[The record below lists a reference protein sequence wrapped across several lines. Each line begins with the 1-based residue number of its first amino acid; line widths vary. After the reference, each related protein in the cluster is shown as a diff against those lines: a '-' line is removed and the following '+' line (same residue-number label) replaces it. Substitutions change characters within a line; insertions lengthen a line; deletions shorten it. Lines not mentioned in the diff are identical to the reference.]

1 VAFTKG
7 DNVMQQLPVNRS
19 GWATGGKSMRHSVV
33 RRSLYVSLFYVTGHA
48 FYYLLILV
56 ANSRLEPVDFG
67 RFYLGWAIL
76 NIIAAPGA
84 VLTLA
89 LSGYFAEVHRLHGP
103 AKVVSGLRAALTTL
117 FPWLLAIMAAV
128 ELILF
133 FTGLALGSDAVIMIA
148 LLPLTALSSVL
159 VDTVR
164 AVFQGALQFVWFGA
178 SWLLWCASQ
187 FVFGAIFLLLTG
199 APWAVFLGMLAANCL
214 ALVCVLVAVW
224 RLGADAARRG
234 GGPAAKSE
242 FATQSLRHILPFCTA
257 LGALVLLNYVDVFV
271 AYLKL
276 SGAEL
281 GVYAAS
287 AVLPKA
293 IVTATQPV
301 TQVILPLA
309 THMRGQNLKT
319 REVLLKAIGMTFAV
333 AALGASALWL
343 VSGKV
348 CGSPYGIKFCN
359 PSIMLLL
366 ASAAV
371 AVAVTRTAIV
381 ADLLGGR
388 YWRPHLPIAALVLL
402 AAAIWFGRVS
412 GTELAM
418 RYAIVGWLLLCIMVA
433 LKFLDWHRAGNPP
446 LLKRTAK

>member
-1 VAFTKG
+1 
-7 DNVMQQLPVNRS
+7 MQQLPIDRS
-19 GWATGGKSMRHSVV
+19 RWTTGRQSMQHSVV
-33 RRSLYVSLFYVTGHA
+33 RRSLYVSLFYVAGHA
-48 FYYLLILV
+48 FYYLLILF
-56 ANSRLEPVDFG
+56 ANSRLESVDFG
-67 RFYLGWAIL
+67 RFYLGWAVL

-89 LSGYFAEVHRLHGP
+89 LSGYFAEVNRLHGP
-103 AKVVSGLRAALTTL
+103 EKVVSGLRAALATL

-128 ELILF
+128 EVALF
-133 FTGLALGSDAVIMIA
+133 FTGLALGSDAVVMIA

-178 SWLLWCASQ
+178 SWLLWCACQ
-187 FVFGAIFLLLTG
+187 FVFGAAFLLLTG
-199 APWAVFLGMLAANCL
+199 APWAVFLGMLAANGL
-214 ALVCVLVAVW
+214 FLVCLLVAVG
-224 RLGADAARRG
+224 RLGAVVARPG

-242 FATQSLRHILPFCTA
+242 FATQSLRYILPFCTA
-257 LGALVLLNYVDVFV
+257 LGALVFLNYADVFV

-281 GVYAAS
+281 GTYAAS

-301 TQVILPLA
+301 TQVILPVA
-309 THMRGQNLKT
+309 THIRGQNLKT
-319 REVLLKAIGMTFAV
+319 REVLLKAIGMTFAL
-333 AALGASALWL
+333 AALGAGVLWL
-343 VSGKV
+343 VSGEV

-359 PSIMLLL
+359 ASIMLVL

-371 AVAVTRTAIV
+371 AVAVTRTAII

-388 YWRPHLPIAALVLL
+388 FWRPHLPIAALVLL
-402 AAAIWFGRVS
+402 VAAIWFGRVS

-418 RYAIVGWLLLCIMVA
+418 RYATIGWLLLCTMVA
-433 LKFLDWHRAGNPP
+433 LKFLDWHRASNGPF
-446 LLKRTAK
+446 LKRTVK